1 MKHLVFFHL
10 FNDYSG
16 SPKILKTVIQNL
28 LDRNFR
34 IDLVTSRGGILD
46 KLKISS
52 NLKRYSYRYH
62 FSPHPVLTIIRYLG
76 VQIYTFFFAFR
87 YILDKDVVFYIN
99 TLLPTGPALAGKL
112 MGKRIIYHYHEN
124 AFAKGIFYKVLAGI
138 MQELADEIICVSSY
152 QASFLKKKRHVII
165 IPNALPETFI
175 NQLHPC
181 PGKAFKQ
188 KEILMIGSLKL
199 YKGTLEFF
207 ELAGRLPQ
215 FHFTLVINDTQ
226 SHINKF
232 ITEYKLKIRNNLSI
246 YPRQEKVSSF
256 YNRAS
261 IVLNLSNKSLFIE
274 TFGLTALEAMY
285 AGLPVIVPTVGGIAE
300 LVEDNM
306 NGYKIDVQNLDAI
319 EKKIMEILTN
329 NQLYQKLAENAL
341 SASKKYNERKMIDTI
356 VSQL

>member
-1 MKHLVFFHL
+1 MKHLICFHL

-28 LDRNFR
+28 LDRNFK
-34 IDLVTSRGGILD
+34 IDLVTSKGGILD
-46 KLKISS
+46 KLKVSS

-87 YILDKDVVFYIN
+87 YILDKDAVFYIN
-99 TLLPTGPALAGKL
+99 TLLPIGPALAGKL

-124 AFAKGIFYKVLAGI
+124 AFAKGRFYKILATA
-138 MQELADEIICVSSY
+138 MQKLADEIICVSAY
-152 QASFLKKKRHVII
+152 QASFLKKKQHVIV
-165 IPNALPETFI
+165 IPNALPEDFI
-175 NQLHPC
+175 NQLDPC
-181 PGKAFKQ
+181 PEEAFKK
-188 KEILMIGSLKL
+188 KEILMMGSLKL

-226 SHINKF
+226 NHINRF
-232 ITEYKLKIRNNLSI
+232 LTEYKLKTRNNLSL
-246 YPRQEKVSSF
+246 YPRQDEVTSF
-256 YNRAS
+256 YNHAS
-261 IVLNLSNKSLFIE
+261 IVLNLSNKKQFIE

-285 AGLPVIVPTVGGIAE
+285 AGLPVIVPTIGGIAE
-300 LVEDNM
+300 LVGNNI

-319 EKKIMEILTN
+319 EKKIVEILTN
-329 NQLYQKLAENAL
+329 NQLYQKLAKNAL